1 MKRIVGLSLF
11 IGAFGPTP
19 LLPILPNRYYSI
31 RWLRG
36 LRPRAPAYFS
46 LVGKVGKSTHRG
58 GTLSM
63 GSLPCGPLPHDDT
76 KGGARPPLWIPP
88 PDLYLPYSS
97 LGTPE
102 GIRRQILSKSQST
115 FSALGSSLVSTYWR
129 YRRRICLIYA
139 DLLRLTSVAKF
150 FIFSFISSGNRTLT
164 GTFFLPI
171 SSPPSCII
179 QEMGGNV
186 VLRSEHR
193 GYRSRI
199 HQIHGGFQ
207 RGQAP
212 FVSSRGWDS

>member
-76 KGGARPPLWIPP
+76 KGGARPPLDTPARPILALFFLGYSRGYTPPDFIKIPVDFFRAGIIPRLHILEIPP
-88 PDLYLPYSS
+88 QDLSDICRPAPSHLCC
-97 LGTPE
+97 
-102 GIRRQILSKSQST
+102 QI
-115 FSALGSSLVSTYWR
+115 FYFLVHLFR
-129 YRRRICLIYA
+129 
-139 DLLRLTSVAKF
+139 
-150 FIFSFISSGNRTLT
+150 
-164 GTFFLPI
+164 
-171 SSPPSCII
+171 
-179 QEMGGNV
+179 
-186 VLRSEHR
+186 
-193 GYRSRI
+193 
-199 HQIHGGFQ
+199 
-207 RGQAP
+207 
-212 FVSSRGWDS
+212 

>member
-1 MKRIVGLSLF
+1 MAAGAPPPGPGLLF
-11 IGAFGPTP
+11 PRRKSRQKGAQGRDPFDGVPPLWTP
-19 LLPILPNRYYSI
+19 P
-31 RWLRG
+31 
-36 LRPRAPAYFS
+36 PRR
-46 LVGKVGKSTHRG
+46 H
-58 GTLSM
+58 
-63 GSLPCGPLPHDDT
+63 
-76 KGGARPPLWIPP
+76 KGGRPPPLWIPP

-199 HQIHGGFQ
+199 HQIHGVSKGGKPPLCR
-207 RGQAP
+207 RGGGIHKGGTPSKGSLPCAP
-212 FVSSRGWDS
+212 FW

>member
-1 MKRIVGLSLF
+1 MVPRGAPYLF
-11 IGAFGPTP
+11 F
-19 LLPILPNRYYSI
+19 
-31 RWLRG
+31 RG

-46 LVGKVGKSTHRG
+46 LAGKVGKRARTGEGPFRWGPSPVDPSPTTTQRG
-58 GTLSM
+58 A
-63 GSLPCGPLPHDDT
+63 P
-76 KGGARPPLWIPP
+76 APLWIPP
-88 PDLYLPYSS
+88 PDLYLPYSY

>member
-1 MKRIVGLSLF
+1 MVPRGAPYLF
-11 IGAFGPTP
+11 F
-19 LLPILPNRYYSI
+19 
-31 RWLRG
+31 RG

-46 LVGKVGKSTHRG
+46 LAGKVGKRAHRG

-63 GSLPCGPLPHDDT
+63 GSLPHDDT